1 MTPRLR
7 VLVEVYQDDQ
17 LLIAESGCWLKTRRR
32 PARRRATG
40 RGNNPVLLTFE
51 KLSVMARALLP
62 LFLEHLTWRSRLCNN
77 AGSGHESEPR

>member
-40 RGNNPVLLTFE
+40 CGKQPDSSDFRKILRDGTRPAAAVPGAFD
-51 KLSVMARALLP
+51 MAKQAL
-62 LFLEHLTWRSRLCNN
+62 
-77 AGSGHESEPR
+77 